1 MITLNN
7 QYIDQ
12 YTTSQLLL
20 DVKASVR
27 CLKVLEFNKEF
38 KYDITDCF
46 KSLPPG
52 TVPLASVRSVR

>member
-38 KYDITDCF
+38 IYDIFDCL
-46 KSLPPG
+46 KCLNEKHKIKP
-52 TVPLASVRSVR
+52 VH

>member
-1 MITLNN
+1 MITLSN

-46 KSLPPG
+46 KSLNKLR
-52 TVPLASVRSVR
+52 T